1 MLGRSE
7 GYPGD
12 PGPPRSPPRWPQ
24 LPAAVE
30 CWLLV
35 AQSCPMSR
43 ELPSATQKPQG
54 LGGSTSLLSIPGAGS
69 EVSVSPACS
78 KIPPTGR
85 LKWQMLISHSSGGK
99 KSNFKVRVVVTAP
112 SGRAGGHLLDS
123 CPPVAIKLPSPL
135 QGPTFV

>member
-1 MLGRSE
+1 
-7 GYPGD
+7 
-12 PGPPRSPPRWPQ
+12 
-24 LPAAVE
+24 
-30 CWLLV
+30 
-35 AQSCPMSR
+35 MSR

-112 SGRAGGHLLDS
+112 FRACRWS
-123 CPPVAIKLPSPL
+123 PP
-135 QGPTFV
+135 